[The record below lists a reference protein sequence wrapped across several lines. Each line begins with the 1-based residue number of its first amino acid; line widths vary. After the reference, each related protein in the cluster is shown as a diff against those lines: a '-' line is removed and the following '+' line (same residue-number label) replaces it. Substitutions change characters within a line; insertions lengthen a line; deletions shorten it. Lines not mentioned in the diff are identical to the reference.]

1 MESSKRPIDHLGRL
15 SVLTLICTLALQA
28 CSAAAVSDGSSDS
41 GSAEQSSGRPSRP
54 DPDHNNEDDIEGDLP
69 GPDVRDD
76 VMDADTDDSL
86 ADQTDTAVE
95 EVTNELP
102 DSTVDSAGED
112 ASPDIDDNSCGSVT
126 VEAQSIPR
134 PIDMIWVID
143 TSGSMDEE
151 VALVELGL
159 IALASY
165 VETSG
170 LDLRVIML
178 ADATTVCPPVP
189 LTDGACPPGESAIY
203 IPSNT
208 TVGSFDALVKL
219 IENFSGGTQYSRFLR
234 PDAVRHI
241 IVVSDDESD
250 DMTAD
255 AFLRQAATLPA
266 PGLLTDMYFHSIV
279 SETEEEDC
287 FLFICETVG
296 CSGRYGDAESRGD
309 QYLRLSDITG
319 GVVNSICE
327 DDWAPIFDAISE
339 RVVETSQLP
348 CAYEMPETPT
358 EGDTIAFE
366 TIEVQ
371 YEVGG
376 VSSEV
381 PRVTDE
387 TACDPVA
394 GGWFFNDPANPTQI
408 NLCPTSC
415 DETTGA
421 VTISGEGRKQ

>member
-1 MESSKRPIDHLGRL
+1 
-15 SVLTLICTLALQA
+15 
-28 CSAAAVSDGSSDS
+28 VSDGVEEEADPDDDD
-41 GSAEQSSGRPSRP
+41 GRPSRP
-54 DPDHNNEDDIEGDLP
+54 DPDDEEEEEEPFDAGESDLESDSGDDASQIETPDADDASIDTTDEDAADAAV
-69 GPDVRDD
+69 PDV
-76 VMDADTDDSL
+76 
-86 ADQTDTAVE
+86 
-95 EVTNELP
+95 
-102 DSTVDSAGED
+102 TVDVT
-112 ASPDIDDNSCGSVT
+112 PDIDDNSCGSVT
-126 VEAQSIPR
+126 VEAESIPR
-134 PIDMIWVID
+134 PVDMIWVID

-159 IALASY
+159 TALASY

-189 LTDGACPPGESAIY
+189 LTDGACPPTESEIY
-203 IPSNT
+203 IPSNVL
-208 TVGSFDALVKL
+208 VGSFDALVKL
-219 IENFSGGTQYSRFLR
+219 IENFSGGTNYSRYLR

-255 AFLRQAATLPA
+255 AFLRQAAALPA
-266 PGLLTDMYFHSIV
+266 PGLVTDMYFHSIV
-279 SETEEEDC
+279 SDTEEEDC
-287 FLFICETVG
+287 FFFICETIG

-319 GVVNSICE
+319 GIVNSICE
-327 DDWAPIFDAISE
+327 DDWAPIFDAISD
-339 RVVETSQLP
+339 RIVETSQLP
-348 CAYEMPETPT
+348 CTYGMPETPT

-371 YEVGG
+371 FEVGG
-376 VSSEV
+376 VSSEIR
-381 PRVTDE
+381 RVTDAASCE
-387 TACDPVA
+387 PVT
-394 GGWFFNDPANPTQI
+394 GGWFFNDPTSPTQI

-421 VTISGEGRKQ
+421 VTISGECRKQ

>member
-1 MESSKRPIDHLGRL
+1 LHLL
-15 SVLTLICTLALQA
+15 LICTLGLQG
-28 CSAAAVSDGSSDS
+28 CSAAAVSDALLDADS
-41 GSAEQSSGRPSRP
+41 AQPETGRPSRP
-54 DPDHNNEDDIEGDLP
+54 DSDDDHDDDMEGDLDQP
-69 GPDVRDD
+69 DVQAEGPDA
-76 VMDADTDDSL
+76 DADGSVGEP
-86 ADQTDTAVE
+86 ADAIAEEVIDAQADTAVADA
-95 EVTNELP
+95 LA
-102 DSTVDSAGED
+102 DST
-112 ASPDIDDNSCGSVT
+112 PDIDDNSCGSVT

-255 AFLRQAATLPA
+255 AFLRQAAALPA

-381 PRVTDE
+381 PRVPDE
-387 TACDPVA
+387 AACDPVA

-408 NLCPTSC
+408 TLCPSSC

-421 VTISGEGRKQ
+421 VTISGECRKQ